1 MLLDLGHDFEKAHIF
16 ESLSQSFPELFS
28 SALGLHMLED
38 LENRLDQLE
47 DKLRFYA
54 DQVVTEEKKLQKEE
68 DIPYGVSRGNP
79 HYKKEILAKLTPI
92 LIQLR

>member
-1 MLLDLGHDFEKAHIF
+1 
-16 ESLSQSFPELFS
+16 
-28 SALGLHMLED
+28 MLED

-79 HYKKEILAKLTPI
+79 HYQKEILNRPS
-92 LIQLR
+92 

>member
-1 MLLDLGHDFEKAHIF
+1 
-16 ESLSQSFPELFS
+16 
-28 SALGLHMLED
+28 MLED

-54 DQVVTEEKKLQKEE
+54 DQVVTQEKKLQKEE

-79 HYKKEILAKLTPI
+79 HYKKEILNRPS
-92 LIQLR
+92 